1 MIEGEGHIK
10 MSNLLIKALRA
21 DSKDG
26 MFDANASIISY
37 KTGFPVLDY
46 YLGYK
51 VYVYD
56 DNNKVKDSYDCIGIA
71 AGSFNTFI
79 GKPSTSKTTTAVQ
92 VAANIVKP
100 FDNGFVVHYDLEQAQ
115 NYTRIQALS
124 KFTIKDMEEGKY
136 VLRQERNGID
146 DIYQAIMK
154 IYFEKMHNPDKYKYN
169 TGKLNEFGKEI
180 IMYEPT
186 VVIIDSIAAM
196 SESVNEND
204 SKDVKKISELEG
216 QTYAN
221 RVARELSQFMTKLM
235 PRLRA
240 ANIIVIAINQIKQKI
255 DIGLSKSPAQIFYLD
270 QDETLPG
277 GQAPQF
283 YAHTLIKFIA
293 IGGEKYTLEKDG
305 FDGFGVKNK
314 IIKSRTNQAG
324 QEFIALFDKQ
334 RGIDSERTSV
344 RYAKDNGLLAGS
356 RRDSMYFIDDK
367 DSRLSTIDIH
377 KSFNDNPELYKIMY
391 KHIIPSLE
399 SRLSALLPEELVDND
414 YLLDY

>member
-1 MIEGEGHIK
+1 MA
-10 MSNLLIKALRA
+10 NLLVEALRSN
-21 DSKDG
+21 SKTG
-26 MFDANASIISY
+26 EFDANASMISY
-37 KTGFPVLDY
+37 KTGFPVFDY

-56 DNNKVKDSYDCIGIA
+56 KSDQVIDSYNCTGIA

-92 VAANIVKP
+92 VAANIVRG
-100 FDNGFVVHYDLEQAQ
+100 FSNGFVLHYDLEQAQ
-115 NYTRIQALS
+115 NYTRIQALAKYPIS
-124 KFTIKDMEEGKY
+124 LMHEGKY
-136 VLRQERNGID
+136 ILRQENNGID
-146 DIYQAIMK
+146 DMYKAIMK
-154 IYFEKMHNPDKYKYN
+154 IYFEKVNNADKYHYN
-169 TGKLNEFGKEI
+169 TGKLNEFGEEI
-180 IMYEPT
+180 ILFEPT

-196 SESVNEND
+196 SEAINEND

-255 DIGLSKSPAQIFYLD
+255 DIGMSKSPAQIFYLD

-283 YAHTLIKFIA
+283 YAHTLTKFIA
-293 IGGEKYTLEKDG
+293 IGGEKYTLDNDG
-305 FDGFGVKNK
+305 FDGFGVRTK

-324 QEFIALFDKQ
+324 QEFIAVFDKQ
-334 RGIDSERTSV
+334 RGIDSERTTV
-344 RYAKDNGLLAGS
+344 RYAKDNGLLGGA
-356 RRDSMYFIDDK
+356 RRDSMYFVDNK
-367 DSRLSTIDIH
+367 DTKLSVINIH
-377 KSFNDNPELYKIMY
+377 KSFNENTELYKIMY
-391 KHIIPSLE
+391 GHVLPSLE
-399 SRLSALLPEELVDND
+399 AKLSALLPEELNENE
-414 YLLDY
+414 YLLNY

>member
-1 MIEGEGHIK
+1 MA
-10 MSNLLIKALRA
+10 NLLVEALRSN
-21 DSKDG
+21 SKTG
-26 MFDANASIISY
+26 EFDANASIISY
-37 KTGFPVLDY
+37 KTGFPVFDY

-51 VYVYD
+51 VFVYD
-56 DNNKVKDSYDCIGIA
+56 KNDQIIDSYNCIGIA

-92 VAANIVKP
+92 VAANIVRP
-100 FDNGFVVHYDLEQAQ
+100 YENGFVIHYDLEQAQ
-115 NYTRIQALS
+115 NYTRIQGLAKYPIS
-124 KFTIKDMEEGKY
+124 KMQEGKY
-136 VLRQERNGID
+136 ILRQESNGID
-146 DIYQAIMK
+146 DIYKAIMK
-154 IYFEKMHNPDKYKYN
+154 IYFEKMNNPDKYQYD
-169 TGKLNEFGKEI
+169 TGKLNEFGEKI
-180 IMYEPT
+180 ILFEPT

-196 SESVNEND
+196 SEAINEND

-255 DIGLSKSPAQIFYLD
+255 DIGLSKSAAQIFYLD

-283 YAHTLIKFIA
+283 YAHTLTKFIA
-293 IGGEKYTLEKDG
+293 IGSEKSNMEEHG
-305 FDGFGVKNK
+305 FDGFGVKAK

-324 QEFIALFDKQ
+324 QEFISIFDKQ
-334 RGIDSERTSV
+334 RGIDSERTTV
-344 RYAKDNGLLAGS
+344 RYAKDNGLLGGA
-356 RRDSMYFIDDK
+356 RRDSMYFVDNK
-367 DSRLSTIDIH
+367 DTKLSTINIH
-377 KSFNDNPELYKIMY
+377 KSFNENPELYKIMY
-391 KHIIPSLE
+391 AHVIPSLE
-399 SRLSALLPEELVDND
+399 AKLSALLPEELSENE

>member
-1 MIEGEGHIK
+1 MA
-10 MSNLLIKALRA
+10 NVLVKALRSN
-21 DSKDG
+21 SKTG
-26 MFDANASIISY
+26 EFDANASVISY
-37 KTGFPVLDY
+37 KTGFPVFDY

-56 DNNKVKDSYDCIGIA
+56 KSDNIVDSYNCIGIA

-79 GKPSTSKTTTAVQ
+79 GKPSTSKTTTAIQ
-92 VAANIVKP
+92 VAANIVRS
-100 FDNGFVVHYDLEQAQ
+100 FENGFVIHYDLEQAL
-115 NYTRIQALS
+115 NYTRIQGLAKYPIS
-124 KFTIKDMEEGKY
+124 VMEDGKY
-136 VLRQERNGID
+136 ILRQESNGID
-146 DIYQAIMK
+146 DIYKAIMK
-154 IYFEKMHNPDKYKYN
+154 IYFEKVNNPDKYQYN
-169 TGKLNEFGKEI
+169 TGKLNEFGEQI
-180 IMYEPT
+180 ILFEPT

-196 SESVNEND
+196 SEAINEND

-240 ANIIVIAINQIKQKI
+240 AGIIVLAINQIKQKI
-255 DIGLSKSPAQIFYLD
+255 DIGLSKTAAQIYYLD

-283 YAHTLIKFIA
+283 YAHTLTKFIA
-293 IGGEKYTLEKDG
+293 IGSEKYNMLEHG
-305 FDGFGVKNK
+305 FDGFGVKAK

-324 QEFIALFDKQ
+324 QEFIMSFDKQ

-344 RYAKDNGLLAGS
+344 RYAKDNGLLGGA
-356 RRDSMYFIDDK
+356 RRDSMYFVDDK
-367 DSRLSTIDIH
+367 DTKLSVINIH
-377 KSFNDNPELYKIMY
+377 KSFNENTELYKIMY

-399 SRLSALLPEELVDND
+399 EKLSALLPEELSENE

>member
-1 MIEGEGHIK
+1 MA
-10 MSNLLIKALRA
+10 NLLVQALRA
-21 DSKDG
+21 NSKEG
-26 MFDANASIISY
+26 EFDANASIISY

-56 DNNKVKDSYDCIGIA
+56 NDNNIVDQYNCIGIA

-92 VAANIVKP
+92 VAANIVRP
-100 FDNGFVVHYDLEQAQ
+100 FENGTVIHYDLEQAQ
-115 NYTRIQALS
+115 NYTRIQALA
-124 KFTIKDMEEGKY
+124 KFTIREMEEGKY
-136 VLRQERNGID
+136 ILRQEQNGID
-146 DIYQAIMK
+146 DIYKAIMK
-154 IYFEKMHNPDKYKYN
+154 VYFEKMNNPDKYQYD
-169 TGKLNEFGKEI
+169 TGKLNEFGEKI
-180 IMYEPT
+180 ILFEPT
-186 VVIIDSIAAM
+186 VIIIDSIAAM
-196 SESVNEND
+196 SESINEND

-240 ANIIVIAINQIKQKI
+240 ANIIIIAINQIKQKI
-255 DIGLSKSPAQIFYLD
+255 DIGLSKSAAQIFYLD

-283 YAHTLIKFIA
+283 YAHNLIKFIA
-293 IGGEKYTLEKDG
+293 VGSEKYTVEKDG
-305 FDGFGVKNK
+305 FDGFGVRAKV
-314 IIKSRTNQAG
+314 IKSRTNQAG
-324 QEFIALFDKQ
+324 QEFISIFDKQ

-344 RYAKDNGLLAGS
+344 RYAKDNGLLGGA
-356 RRDSMYFIDDK
+356 RRDNMYFVDDK
-367 DSRLSTIDIH
+367 DTKLSIIDIH
-377 KSFNDNPELYKIMY
+377 KSFNENPELYKIMY

-399 SRLSALLPEELVDND
+399 ERLSALLPEELNENP